1 MLGGL
6 AAGAGSL
13 LLPAAA
19 DAAPPATANGLP
31 TSEDILQLFAHLP
44 GQVAVKIDAPP
55 AGRRPGLHVS
65 SNAARQ
71 MFVGSAIKTF
81 VLCQAF
87 RDADSADVVNRI
99 TGQQLALD
107 ASVWS
112 VDSATFNPPN
122 MIGAV
127 TERTAME
134 AMIMHSDNTGTDM
147 MLKFVG
153 PDRVR
158 QFIASAGLR
167 ATLIPDSTRVFFAY
181 LLGLPNYKTASYL
194 DVIAASNQPFVHP
207 PLNPVQSLAASAD
220 DFVSYYSRAL
230 RGGFFRHPETLAQF
244 REILSIGDAIWLI
257 PVPLGVSAFVK
268 GGSIDIPGSH
278 AVCAPGGLFFDDRW
292 VFFCFTINWPAPGET
307 DPDTVIAF
315 ATAVRQALNITVDAL
330 ARH

>member
-6 AAGAGSL
+6 AAGAGPL

-19 DAAPPATANGLP
+19 NAAPPGTAKGFP
-31 TSEDILQLFAHLP
+31 TSEDILRLFAHLP
-44 GQVAVKIDAPP
+44 GQIAVKIDAAPD
-55 AGRRPGLHVS
+55 GDRPGLHVS
-65 SNAARQ
+65 SNASRQ
-71 MFVGSAIKTF
+71 LFVGSAFKTF

-87 RDADSADVVNRI
+87 RDADSADVVDRI

-122 MIGAV
+122 MIGTV
-127 TERTAME
+127 TERTTME

-153 PDRVR
+153 PNRVR
-158 QFIASAGLR
+158 QFVASAGLR

-181 LLGLPNYKTASYL
+181 LLGLPNYRTASYL

-207 PLNPVQSLAASAD
+207 PLNPVQSLASSAD
-220 DFVSYYSRAL
+220 DLVSYYSRAL
-230 RGGFFRHPETLAQF
+230 RGGFFRHSETLAQF

-278 AVCAPGGLFFDDRW
+278 AVCVPGGLFFDDRW

-307 DPDTVIAF
+307 DPATFAAF
-315 ATAVRQALNITVDAL
+315 ATAVRQALSIVVDAL